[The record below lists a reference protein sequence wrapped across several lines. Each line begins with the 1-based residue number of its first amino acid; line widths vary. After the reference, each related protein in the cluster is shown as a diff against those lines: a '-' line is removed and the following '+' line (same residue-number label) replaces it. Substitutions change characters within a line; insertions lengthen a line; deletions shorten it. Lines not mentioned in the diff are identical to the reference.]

1 MAAFLLPRVDWRSS
15 VISSEDEATPRFCPF
30 VSRRCWLRN
39 VGIIERLPRELEDGG
54 TQLQGRAVP
63 VVTSLH
69 RLLIGG
75 DHAALGETRPTIA
88 REARSL

>member
-1 MAAFLLPRVDWRSS
+1 MSS
-15 VISSEDEATPRFCPF
+15 GDEATPRFCPF

-39 VGIIERLPRELEDGG
+39 VGIIERSPRELEDGG
-54 TQLQGRAVP
+54 TLLFMQLQGRAVP
-63 VVTSLH
+63 VVMSLH

-75 DHAALGETRPTIA
+75 DRAALSETRLTIA